1 MRPMSPNVFTANIL
15 RASIVAGLIFGIDSF
30 QIPKLELAIIYD
42 FVMFVE
48 SMLSVLVLNDIQIPQ
63 NLLKFMDSLNR
74 KPAYT
79 CSFN

>member
-15 RASIVAGLIFGIDSF
+15 RAYIVAGLIFEIDSF

-42 FVMFVE
+42 FVMFVG
-48 SMLSVLVLNDIQIPQ
+48 SIPSVLVLSDVRIPQ
-63 NLLKFMDSLNR
+63 NLLKSMDSLNR
-74 KPAYT
+74 KPNYT